1 MGDTDKPM
9 PQPLGDPNTLALKQG
24 IEYLLSQGEIKEV
37 MVDGKLEYLTTEKGL
52 ERFREL
58 LKDPTY
64 RQFVWSLAWQ
74 LYLDIYN
81 KIDLSSPHAPLF
93 LALQA
98 IRTANFLSEELGS
111 DVYNELRDA
120 LLTKFH
126 ESRGS

>member
-111 DVYNELRDA
+111 DVYNELKDV
-120 LLTKFH
+120 LLAQFH